1 MTTQERLTGLLD
13 YVERVVRL
21 GERPAFKLTDYKNLL
36 FHEHQ
41 LKNKIGIVHDIREAD
56 EIVWLKIPRLPRLDP
71 PQPPET
77 LKEWLSVARDPTK
90 SPVVHEILTRTVSE
104 KEAQDL
110 VAGGRARA
118 EDVRPAMKGGPAE
131 RDVFLRLDRHPEVK
145 QAIDAYIAGPWT
157 EWASTERPR
166 RETIA
171 IYDAFFSLQQTIQ
184 AMGVEHPLEVVWGI
198 GIARWRTP
206 GGTIDH
212 ALIEQHVE
220 IEIDQATGTILVRPR
235 SLEPQL
241 ALGPYFALENA
252 GAEPL
257 LSFAREHF
265 SKLRAED
272 ELSPFVRPSFEPVLK
287 QAVAHLDREA
297 LYWPESGPDASNRAL
312 PEIADHLVVTDT
324 WAIYARPRSD
334 NFLVQDLNRLKNAIR
349 QTEEARLPATA
360 RRLVNEPD
368 DTPASQQGRWAPS
381 ESRYGSS
388 GTRTGSTRMPSGAAD
403 GTYYFPKPFNDE
415 QIEIV
420 RRLERQDGVVVQ
432 GPPGTGKTH
441 TIANVICHY
450 MATGRRVLV
459 VSKGEP
465 ALAVLRDQIPDGVRD
480 LTISLLSNERTSL
493 KQLEQAVTLLADE
506 ISQVDERTISRDI
519 VDGQRRLVDL
529 DQEISNI
536 DAELLSL
543 AKKHL
548 ERIGA
553 TEGAA
558 GLLPMDLAKRVVEA
572 CTAHAWLEDRPDPG
586 PSGNPKFNEADVAAL
601 RNARTGLASDLV
613 YLDAY
618 LPSVNDLPDGAQL
631 AAIHEDL
638 VSAERLARQAESG
651 SIPPLSI
658 TADRALDRAALV
670 LAALED
676 FERAHAH
683 IEQHSWLAPVFH
695 ALVTG
700 PNFPESLASLAQLLQ
715 QMEEIGTA
723 RAQFVGSVRIP
734 EAAVSH
740 KDVHGALE
748 RVSGGKSP
756 FPPVAIGKREAKGLY
771 REIQVRGETIA
782 TAEHANVVRAY
793 ISWRQKISRFARLWD
808 TLVEEFRLPEV
819 RDEGERTGRW
829 IAEMY
834 QVFMSIR
841 QAAASYREVVAR
853 ELPVLFPFGLSIVD
867 LPRSKEAVKLA
878 LEALQINLSRHRLGA
893 SRERLVDLK
902 TRLSDARGPL
912 VEQMRSF
919 ITSSVGNPA
928 LNARDIADHWDGFLR
943 EVVRLA
949 NLRPAFDTIDR
960 VSNLIQAS
968 GAPIW
973 ARKLRTEPVSG
984 ADDPLTP
991 GHWLQSWGWARQE
1004 RYLRSIDPRG
1014 SLQQLG
1020 LRREQAESEKK
1031 RLFSEIVR
1039 LQTYLKLK
1047 GNMSDKVKSALAMF
1061 MLAIRQIG
1069 AGTGVR
1075 ARRFRRD
1082 ARDAMERCY
1091 AAVPCWIMPEW
1102 RVSESLPAIPGSFDL
1117 VIVDEASQS
1126 DVRALPAILRAKKI
1140 LVVGD
1145 DRQVSP
1151 TPVGIE
1157 EAQIL
1162 QLRQNYLTG
1171 QPFGSLMLPGGSLY
1185 DLMSAVFPGEKIMLK
1200 EHFRC
1205 VEPIIRFSFRFYN
1218 GKIRPLRIPK
1228 ASERL
1233 DPPLIDIYVPHGR
1246 KTGYVNRAEAEVVVD
1261 EIAKIVDDPA
1271 MAGRSIG
1278 VISLIGDK
1286 QAALIYSMLLEQVGE
1301 EAFLKHDIA
1310 CGDSATFQGKERDII
1325 FLSMVACSR
1334 TAKAQTARIYEQR
1347 FNVALSRA
1355 RDRMILVRSVT
1366 EEELNPKD
1374 LKAQV
1379 LRHFRNPMEGAPEE
1393 IKELIELCESG
1404 FEKEVFRK
1412 LNQAGY
1418 RVRPQVKAGEYRI
1431 DLVVEGAE
1439 DRRLAVEL
1447 DGDKAHGPERWFE
1460 DYTRQLALE
1469 RMGWR
1474 FWRCWGSSWTLD
1486 PEACFKDL
1494 TDRLAELGIEP
1505 LGADI
1510 APTRY
1515 TAYREITPESV
1526 SPEQISAAQ
1535 ADATGISRDDV
1546 IEIGDRVILSYNDDP
1561 RRHLTFVISATRND
1575 PTLGVINAQ
1584 HPIAQVLLG
1593 SSEED
1598 EVNLPAGGGF
1608 RPATILKLEKATAA
1622 AAA

>member
-21 GERPAFKLTDYKNLL
+21 GERPAFKLTDYKSLL

-41 LKNKIGIVHDIREAD
+41 LKNKIGIVHDLREVD
-56 EIVWLKIPRLPRLDP
+56 EVVWLKIPRLPRLDP
-71 PQPPET
+71 PPPPDT
-77 LKEWLSVARDPTK
+77 IKEWLSVARDPTK
-90 SPVVHEILTRTVSE
+90 SPVVHDILTRTVST

-110 VAGGRARA
+110 VASGRARE
-118 EDVRPAMKGGPAE
+118 EDVRPAMKGGPTV
-131 RDVFLRLDRHPEVK
+131 RDVFLRLDQHSDVK
-145 QAIDAYIAGPWT
+145 QAIDAFIGGPWA

-171 IYDAFFSLQQTIQ
+171 TYDAFFSLQQTIQ

-198 GIARWRTP
+198 GIARWRTA

-220 IEIDQATGTILVRPR
+220 IEIDQATGAILVRPR

-241 ALGPYFALENA
+241 ALGPYFALENT

-297 LYWPESGPDASNRAL
+297 LYWPESSTDASSRAL
-312 PEIADHLVVTDT
+312 PEIADHLVLTDT

-334 NFLVQDLNRLKNAIR
+334 NFLVQDLERLKDAVKE
-349 QTEEARLPATA
+349 TEEPRLPPTA
-360 RRLVNEPD
+360 QRLVNEPD
-368 DTPASQQGRWAPS
+368 DTSASQQGGWAPS
-381 ESRYGSS
+381 GPSYGSL
-388 GTRTGSTRMPSGAAD
+388 GTGPGSAPTTSGAD
-403 GTYYFPKPFNDE
+403 DNTYYFPKPFNDE

-420 RRLERQDGVVVQ
+420 RRLERQDGIVVQ

-519 VDGQRRLVDL
+519 TDDRRRLVAL
-529 DQEISNI
+529 DQEIGSI
-536 DAELLSL
+536 DGELLSL
-543 AKKHL
+543 ARKHL
-548 ERIGA
+548 ERVGA
-553 TEGAA
+553 TESAT

-572 CTAHAWLEDRPDPG
+572 RTTHAWLEDRPDPG
-586 PSGNPKFNEADVAAL
+586 SSGDPQFNEADITAL
-601 RNARTGLASDLV
+601 RNARSLVGSDLV
-613 YLDAY
+613 YLDAH
-618 LPSVNDLPDGAQL
+618 LPSVNDLPDGAGL

-638 VSAERLARQAESG
+638 ANAERLARQTGSG

-658 TADRALDRAALV
+658 TPERALDRAALV

-683 IEQHSWLAPVFH
+683 IEQHAWLAPIFH

-700 PNFPESLASLAQLLQ
+700 PNVPEPLAGLAQLLQ
-715 QMEEIGTA
+715 QIEEIGTA
-723 RAQFVGSVRIP
+723 RAQFVGTLRIP
-734 EAAVSH
+734 EAAVYH
-740 KDVHGALE
+740 DDVRGALT
-748 RVSGGKSP
+748 RVSSGKSP
-756 FPPVAIGKREAKGLY
+756 FPPVAIGKRQAKELY
-771 REIQVRGETIA
+771 REIQVRGAAIA
-782 TAEHANVVRAY
+782 AVEHANVVLAY
-793 ISWRQKISRFARLWD
+793 IGWREKISRFVRVWD

-829 IAEMY
+829 VADMY
-834 QVFMSIR
+834 QVIVTIR
-841 QAAASYREVVAR
+841 QAAAGYREVVVR
-853 ELPVLFPFGLSIVD
+853 ELPVLFPFGLTVAD
-867 LPRSKEAVKLA
+867 LPRSKDAVQLA
-878 LEALQINLSRHRLGA
+878 LKALGVNLSRHRLGA
-893 SRERLVDLK
+893 SRERLVDLN
-902 TRLSDARGPL
+902 TRLCDARGPL
-912 VEQMRSF
+912 AEQVRSF
-919 ITSSVGNPA
+919 IASSIGNPA
-928 LNARDIADHWDGFLR
+928 LTARDIADQWDGYVR
-943 EVVRLA
+943 ELARLA

-960 VSNLIQAS
+960 VSTLIQAS

-973 ARKLRTEPVSG
+973 AGKLRTESKTGV
-984 ADDPLTP
+984 DDPLTP
-991 GHWLQSWGWARQE
+991 GHWLESWGWARQE

-1014 SLQQLG
+1014 RLQQLG
-1020 LRREQAESEKK
+1020 LRREQAEFEKK
-1031 RLFSEIVR
+1031 RTFAEIVR

-1047 GNMSDKVKSALAMF
+1047 GNMSDRVKSALAMF

-1162 QLRQNYLTG
+1162 QLRHNYLVG
-1171 QPFGSLMLPGGSLY
+1171 QPFGPLMLPGGSLY

-1233 DPPLIDIYVPHGR
+1233 DPPLIDIYVPRGR
-1246 KTGYVNRAEAEVVVD
+1246 KTGYINRAEAEVVVD

-1271 MAGRSIG
+1271 LANRSIG
-1278 VISLIGDK
+1278 VISLISDK
-1286 QAALIYSMLLEQVGE
+1286 QAALIYSMLLERVGE
-1301 EAFLKHDIA
+1301 EAFLTHDIA
-1310 CGDSATFQGKERDII
+1310 CGDSATFQGKERDIM
-1325 FLSMVACSR
+1325 FLSMVACPK

-1355 RDRMILVRSVT
+1355 RDRMILVRSVA
-1366 EEELNPKD
+1366 EEHLNPKD

-1393 IKELIELCESG
+1393 VKELVELCESG
-1404 FEKEVFRK
+1404 FEREVFRK

-1418 RVRPQVKAGEYRI
+1418 RVRPQVRAGEYRI

-1447 DGDKAHGPERWFE
+1447 DGDQAHGPERWFE

-1486 PEACFKDL
+1486 PDACFRDL

-1505 LGADI
+1505 LGADTP
-1510 APTRY
+1510 ATRY
-1515 TAYREITPESV
+1515 TAYREIAAEPV
-1526 SPEQISAAQ
+1526 LPEQKSAAP
-1535 ADATGISRDDV
+1535 ADPGANSRDAV
-1546 IEIGDRVILSYNDDP
+1546 IEIGDRVIISYNDDP
-1561 RRHLTFVISATRND
+1561 RRHFTFVISPTRSD
-1575 PTLGVINAQ
+1575 PAMGVINAR

-1598 EVNLPAGGGF
+1598 EVDLPAGGGY
-1608 RPATILKLEKATAA
+1608 RAATILKLEKAATAA
-1622 AAA
+1622 AA